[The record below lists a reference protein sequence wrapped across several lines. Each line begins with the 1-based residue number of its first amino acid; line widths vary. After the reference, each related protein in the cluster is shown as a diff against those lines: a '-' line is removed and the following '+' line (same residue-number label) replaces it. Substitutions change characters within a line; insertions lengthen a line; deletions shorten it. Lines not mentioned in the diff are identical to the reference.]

1 MTRFKCIVRL
11 YSLYVF
17 LYKSSLC
24 DFRTTLPDLIWVM
37 SWSRVIGVSCSCV
50 IVTSFA
56 AAALG
61 SGDCT
66 LFDSLALSTGFRYG
80 VTGRAGICFVLGIT
94 ALVLLPKSLL
104 QLCHNCFSC
113 SFWKIVYFKEL
124 TEVVV
129 GDQIVP
135 TLDHEDICFSHR
147 WPGISCWSSV
157 SGLCL

>member
-1 MTRFKCIVRL
+1 M
-11 YSLYVF
+11 Y
-17 LYKSSLC
+17 SSLVFSIRLSIQIKSLWLSNYPARS
-24 DFRTTLPDLIWVM
+24 DMRNILV
-37 SWSRVIGVSCSCV
+37 VSCSCV

-80 VTGRAGICFVLGIT
+80 VTGRAGICFVFGIT